1 MRIGN
6 VELDHL
12 RGFGDKVAGLT
23 KEVVGTVVGNDR
35 LAEAGEA
42 QQARG
47 SDSIKALRKQAKAR
61 PRRPRPR
68 PSSSR
73 SGLPRGPRAPDH
85 GSGWEEGPAPAGPST
100 R

>member
-23 KEVVGTVVGNDR
+23 KEVVGTVVGNDK

-47 SDSIKALRKQAKAR
+47 ADSIKALRKQAKAQVKEAKAETFEQQE
-61 PRRPRPR
+61 
-68 PSSSR
+68 
-73 SGLPRGPRAPDH
+73 RAVQRAK
-85 GSGWEEGPAPAGPST
+85 SA
-100 R
+100 

>member
-23 KEVVGTVVGNDR
+23 KEVVGTVIGNDK
-35 LAEAGEA
+35 LQEAGEA

-47 SDSIKALRKQAKAR
+47 GESIKALRKQTKAQAKEAKAETFEQQEKAAQ
-61 PRRPRPR
+61 
-68 PSSSR
+68 
-73 SGLPRGPRAPDH
+73 RAK
-85 GSGWEEGPAPAGPST
+85 SA
-100 R
+100 

>member
-47 SDSIKALRKQAKAR
+47 SDSIKALRKQAKAQAKEAKAETFEQQE
-61 PRRPRPR
+61 
-68 PSSSR
+68 
-73 SGLPRGPRAPDH
+73 RAAQRAK
-85 GSGWEEGPAPAGPST
+85 SA
-100 R
+100 

>member
-23 KEVVGTVVGNDR
+23 KEVVGTVIGNERIQD
-35 LAEAGEA
+35 AGEA

-47 SDSIKALRKQAKAR
+47 SESIKAVRKQAKAQAKEAKAETFEQQE
-61 PRRPRPR
+61 
-68 PSSSR
+68 
-73 SGLPRGPRAPDH
+73 RAAQRAK
-85 GSGWEEGPAPAGPST
+85 SA
-100 R
+100 

>member
-23 KEVVGTVVGNDR
+23 KEVVGTVIGNDR
-35 LAEAGEA
+35 LQEAGDA

-47 SDSIKALRKQAKAR
+47 SQSIKALRKQTKAQAKEAKAETFEQEE
-61 PRRPRPR
+61 
-68 PSSSR
+68 
-73 SGLPRGPRAPDH
+73 RAAQRAK
-85 GSGWEEGPAPAGPST
+85 SA
-100 R
+100 